1 MKRYERD
8 YTTLTKEEE
17 EVWHTVIDKEVVDGG
32 EKFFIGD
39 QEVYTA
45 VSRYREYPK
54 AARHF
59 MSIFLNNFLDPVEL
73 EGKEGLSKQLQE
85 FKDLLDSRLVSERKI
100 LNFIR
105 SKRAYFLVASLLR
118 QYYRF
123 GHHDAYIFP
132 EFQLGNSYKADY
144 LLVGLGSGGW
154 QFVFV
159 ELEAPNGKV
168 TLNDGD
174 FGDTFRKGLKQIN
187 DWEKWLEANYSF
199 LEETYSKSK
208 KEGVTLPKEFTKLD
222 TSRLHFAV
230 VAGRREDFKES
241 TYQKGRKT
249 IKDNVRVLHYDNV
262 VDAARNIIGSLLY

>member
-1 MKRYERD
+1 MKLYERD
-8 YTTLTKEEE
+8 YTTLTNEEE
-17 EVWHTVIDKEVVDGG
+17 ETWRTVREKEVVGG
-32 EKFFIGD
+32 DEEFFI
-39 QEVYTA
+39 TC
-45 VSRYREYPK
+45 SRYREYPK

-59 MSIFLNNFLDPVEL
+59 ESIFPNNFLDTIEL
-73 EGKEGLSKQLQE
+73 EDKEHLSKQLQE
-85 FKDLLDSRLVSERKI
+85 FKDLLDSRQVSERKI

-118 QYYRF
+118 QYYSHF
-123 GHHDAYIFP
+123 GHHGAYIFP

-154 QFVFV
+154 EFVFV

-168 TLNDGD
+168 TLKDGD

-208 KEGVTLPKEFTKLD
+208 KEGATLPKEFTKLD

-230 VAGRREDFKES
+230 VAGRRQDFKES
-241 TYQKGRKT
+241 TYQKRRKT
-249 IKDNVRVLHYDNV
+249 IKDNVCVLHYDNLV
-262 VDAARNIIGSLLY
+262 NAAQNIIGSWSY